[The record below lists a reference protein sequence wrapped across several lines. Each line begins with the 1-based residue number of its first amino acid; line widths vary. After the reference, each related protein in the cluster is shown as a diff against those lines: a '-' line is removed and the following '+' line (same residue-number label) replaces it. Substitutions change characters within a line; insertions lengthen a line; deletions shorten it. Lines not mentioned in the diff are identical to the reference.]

1 MREGRGLPSWR
12 GSEGRPESA
21 SPGARNVPEP
31 SLTLGVGDVFV
42 LFDNV
47 KGKEI
52 VFILC
57 VSLSPV
63 IPSIFCF
70 SRSGCFFCELLASGP
85 DPHFLLGCSL
95 SRFSSLFQIYKGFSL
110 NRPLHKY
117 HLSCNVVA

>member
-12 GSEGRPESA
+12 GAEGWPESA

-57 VSLSPV
+57 VSFITSDT
-63 IPSIFCF
+63 
-70 SRSGCFFCELLASGP
+70 EHLLLFTFGV
-85 DPHFLLGCSL
+85 FLL
-95 SRFSSLFQIYKGFSL
+95 
-110 NRPLHKY
+110 
-117 HLSCNVVA
+117 